1 MTIVDLIKRDHDDVA
16 DMFDHLV
23 VLARDG
29 RRIEE
34 CCRVAAR
41 LVAAVRIHSRA
52 EERVLYEVL
61 RSSGPALKAFALA
74 GPHEHENLHTT
85 IDKLLVHR
93 PGDDEYRVIVKVAR
107 DLFEMHARDE
117 EEAEILPQMQKAL
130 TDDELRTLASDMA
143 REESR
148 IRPQILQQ
156 VGVPAPVHGAPSLRA
171 HRSSPFRRH

>member
-1 MTIVDLIKRDHDDVA
+1 MTVCDLIKRDHDDVA

-34 CCRVAAR
+34 CTRTAAR
-41 LVAAVRIHSRA
+41 LVAAIRIHTRA

-74 GPHEHENLHTT
+74 GPHEHENLTT
-85 IDKLLVHR
+85 TVDKLLVHR
-93 PGDDEYRVIVKVAR
+93 PGDEEYRVIVKVAR

-117 EEAEILPQMQKAL
+117 EEAEVLPLMQRAL
-130 TDDELRTLASDMA
+130 TDEELRTLASDMA
-143 REESR
+143 REEAR

-156 VGVPAPVHGAPSLRA
+156 VGAPSLVHGAPSLRA
-171 HRSSPFRRH
+171 HGSSPFRRH

>member
-1 MTIVDLIKRDHDDVA
+1 MTICDLIKRDHDDVA

-34 CCRVAAR
+34 CSRTAAR
-41 LVAAVRIHSRA
+41 LVAAIRVHARA
-52 EERVLYEVL
+52 EERVVYEVL

-74 GPHEHENLHTT
+74 GPHEHQNLDTT
-85 IDKLLVHR
+85 VDKLLVHR

-117 EEAEILPQMQKAL
+117 EEGEILPLMQAAL
-130 TDDELRTLASDMA
+130 TDEELRTLASDMA
-143 REESR
+143 REQAR
-148 IRPQILQQ
+148 IRPRIMQQ
-156 VGVPAPVHGAPSLRA
+156 VGAPSLIHGAPSLRA
-171 HRSSPFRRH
+171 HASSPLKRH